1 MRERERER
9 NDGFCD
15 HSFFRHLN
23 DKTLLFPPM
32 FLILSTL
39 IFESLLHS
47 RIIPQQR
54 ITFSP
59 ERRKNSLFQL
69 NILLVWPTTDVKRHA
84 SRHVFS
90 PSRILH
96 FFSRVFT
103 IIETP
108 SSNFFVIRIRSFQI
122 LRKIVTTNIYCVLS
136 LKFDEIRDKDPCM
149 PRSRMKLKYSQN
161 PLDEIA
167 GANGAMFARREQ
179 DGAA

>member
-39 IFESLLHS
+39 IFELLLHS

-69 NILLVWPTTDVKRHA
+69 NILLV
-84 SRHVFS
+84 
-90 PSRILH
+90 
-96 FFSRVFT
+96 
-103 IIETP
+103 
-108 SSNFFVIRIRSFQI
+108 
-122 LRKIVTTNIYCVLS
+122 
-136 LKFDEIRDKDPCM
+136 
-149 PRSRMKLKYSQN
+149 
-161 PLDEIA
+161 
-167 GANGAMFARREQ
+167 
-179 DGAA
+179 